1 MATGVKEGSI
11 MEGIL
16 AIYIA
21 MILADPN
28 DGDNI
33 NELKGNIDKFRK
45 QTILKEG
52 LNPRIGIKKEFP
64 KDDDLEYDIAVGD
77 SKVNPNMK
85 QGQSYIIQQKEGNPA
100 DFIQVA
106 LEVYLKPAEVYPGFG
121 DEYDKYAEQK
131 KDYGKL
137 SKKIDTMIASKKS
150 ILFRKIIQAKKRF
163 LMNKSTDVVRYE
175 VLADG
180 VTGEQADGNIKADI
194 MIKIIANGRELV
206 RDQINLS
213 VKSDSTTVQNA
224 GIIKGLKSMY
234 EVIGPPRSKA
244 NMAKKLMD
252 DISRAKGEA
261 KLQYVSAMFDLLGE
275 NLKGSSGPDFTNRA
289 FNFIEEAIFGDDMA
303 QVIDL
308 TSSGGKVKEMEP
320 GQFKAYRKYGNAGKP
335 IILKAQSEA
344 GDIRIMPTNETNK
357 NNFLFKFRFKRRDYK
372 DGRTGQYVEKIM
384 IETGKL
390 AYSKK

>member
-1 MATGVKEGSI
+1 MASGVKEGSI

-28 DGDNI
+28 DGENI
-33 NELKGNIDKFRK
+33 NDLKGNIDKFRK
-45 QTILKEG
+45 QTVLKEG

-64 KDDDLEYDIAVGD
+64 KDDDLGYDVAVGD
-77 SKVNPNMK
+77 PKVNTFMK
-85 QGQSYIIQQKEGNPA
+85 QGQPYIIQQKDGKPA

-163 LMNKSTDVVRYE
+163 LMNKNTDVIRYE

-194 MIKIIANGRELV
+194 MVKIIANGRELV

-224 GIIKGLKSMY
+224 GIIKGLQSMY
-234 EVIGPPRSKA
+234 DVIGPPKSKSS
-244 NMAKKLMD
+244 MAKKLMD
-252 DISRAKGEA
+252 DISKAKGET

-289 FNFIEEAIFGDDMA
+289 FNFLEEAIFGDDMA
-303 QVIDL
+303 QVVDL
-308 TSSGGKVKEMEP
+308 TSSGVKVKEIEP

-335 IILKAQSEA
+335 ILLKARPES
-344 GDIRIMPTNETNK
+344 GDIRIMPMNETNK
-357 NNFLFKFRFKRRDYK
+357 NNFLFKFRFKRRNYK
-372 DGRTGQYVEKIM
+372 DGSGQYVEKIM

>member
-1 MATGVKEGSI
+1 MASGVKEGSI

-45 QTILKEG
+45 QTVLKEG

-64 KDDDLEYDIAVGD
+64 KDDDLGYSIAVGD
-77 SKVNPNMK
+77 SKVNSNMK
-85 QGQSYIIQQKEGNPA
+85 QGKLYIIQQKEGKPA

-137 SKKIDTMIASKKS
+137 AKKIDTMIASKKS
-150 ILFRKIIQAKKRF
+150 ILFRKIIQAKRRF
-163 LMNKSTDVVRYE
+163 LMNKNTDVVRYE

-194 MIKIIANGRELV
+194 MIKIIANGTELV

-224 GIIKGLKSMY
+224 GIIKGLQSMY
-234 EVIGPPRSKA
+234 DVIGPPKSKSS
-244 NMAKKLMD
+244 MAKKLME
-252 DISRAKGEA
+252 DISKAKGEA

-275 NLKGSSGPDFTNRA
+275 NLSNASGSDFTDRA
-289 FNFIEEAIFGDDMA
+289 FNFLEEAIFGDDMA

-308 TSSGGKVKEMEP
+308 TSTGGKVKEIEP
-320 GQFKAYRKYGNAGKP
+320 GQFKAYRRYGNAGKP
-335 IILKAQSEA
+335 IKLKAQKSTS
-344 GDIRIMPTNETNK
+344 DIRILPEGEKAT
-357 NNFLFKFRFKRRDYK
+357 NFLFKFRFKRRNYK
-372 DGRTGQYVEKIM
+372 DGSGQYVEKIM

>member
-1 MATGVKEGSI
+1 MASGVKEGSI

-28 DGDNI
+28 DGENI
-33 NELKGNIDKFRK
+33 NEIKGNIDKFRK
-45 QTILKEG
+45 QTVLKEG
-52 LNPRIGIKKEFP
+52 INPRIGIKKEFP
-64 KDDDLEYDIAVGD
+64 KDDDLGYDIAVGD
-77 SKVNPNMK
+77 PKVNQFMK
-85 QGQSYIIQQKEGNPA
+85 QGQPYIIQQRDEKPA

-137 SKKIDTMIASKKS
+137 AKKIDTMIASKKS

-163 LMNKSTDVVRYE
+163 LMNKNTDVVRYE

-194 MIKIIANGRELV
+194 MIKIVANGRELV
-206 RDQINLS
+206 KDQINLS

-224 GIIKGLKSMY
+224 GIIKGLESMY
-234 EVIGPPRSKA
+234 KVIGPPKSKA
-244 NMAKKLMD
+244 SMSKKLMD
-252 DISRAKGEA
+252 DISKAKGEA

-275 NLKGSSGPDFTNRA
+275 NLSNASGIDFTNRA
-289 FNFIEEAIFGDDMA
+289 FDFLEEAIFGDDMA

-308 TSSGGKVKEMEP
+308 TSSGGKVKEIEP

-335 IILKAQSEA
+335 IKLKAQKSA
-344 GDIRIMPTNETNK
+344 SDIRILPEGEKAT
-357 NNFLFKFRFKRRDYK
+357 NFLFKFRFKRRNYK
-372 DGRTGQYVEKIM
+372 DGSGQYVEKIM

-390 AYSKK
+390 TYSKK

>member
-1 MATGVKEGSI
+1 MASGVKEGSI

-28 DGDNI
+28 DGNNI

-45 QTILKEG
+45 QTVLKEG

-64 KDDDLEYDIAVGD
+64 KDDDLGYDIAVGD
-77 SKVNPNMK
+77 PKVNPNMK
-85 QGQSYIIQQKEGNPA
+85 QGQPYIIQQREGKPA

-137 SKKIDTMIASKKS
+137 AKKIDTMIASKKS
-150 ILFRKIIQAKKRF
+150 ILFRKIIQAKRRF
-163 LMNKSTDVVRYE
+163 LLNKNIDVVRYE

-194 MIKIIANGRELV
+194 MVKIIANGRELV
-206 RDQINLS
+206 RDQINIS

-224 GIIKGLKSMY
+224 GIIKGLQSMY
-234 EVIGPPRSKA
+234 DVIGPPKSKSS
-244 NMAKKLMD
+244 MAKKLME
-252 DISRAKGEA
+252 DIAKAKGEA

-275 NLKGSSGPDFTNRA
+275 NLSNASGSDFTNRA
-289 FNFIEEAIFGDDMA
+289 FNFLEEAIFGDDMA

-308 TSSGGKVKEMEP
+308 TSSGGKVKEIEP

-335 IILKAQSEA
+335 VKLKAQKSA
-344 GDIRIMPTNETNK
+344 SDIRILPEGEKAT
-357 NNFLFKFRFKRRDYK
+357 NFLFKFRFKRRNYK
-372 DGRTGQYVEKIM
+372 DGSGQYVEKIM

>member
-1 MATGVKEGSI
+1 MASGVKEGSI

-45 QTILKEG
+45 QTVLKEG

-64 KDDDLEYDIAVGD
+64 KDDNLGYDIAVGD
-77 SKVNPNMK
+77 PKVNPNMK
-85 QGQSYIIQQKEGNPA
+85 QGQPYIIQQREGKPA

-137 SKKIDTMIASKKS
+137 AKKIDTMIASKKS

-163 LMNKSTDVVRYE
+163 LMNKNTDVVRYE

-194 MIKIIANGRELV
+194 MVKIIANGRELV

-224 GIIKGLKSMY
+224 GIIKGLQSMY
-234 EVIGPPRSKA
+234 DVIGPPKSKSS
-244 NMAKKLMD
+244 MAKKLME
-252 DISRAKGEA
+252 DISKAKGEA

-275 NLKGSSGPDFTNRA
+275 NLSNASGSDFTDRA
-289 FNFIEEAIFGDDMA
+289 FNFLEEAIFGDDMA

-308 TSSGGKVKEMEP
+308 TSTGGKVKEIEP
-320 GQFKAYRKYGNAGKP
+320 GQFKAYRRYGNEGKP
-335 IILKAQSEA
+335 IKLKAQKSTS
-344 GDIRIMPTNETNK
+344 DIRILPEGEKAT
-357 NNFLFKFRFKRRDYK
+357 NFLFKFRFKRRNYK
-372 DGRTGQYVEKIM
+372 DGSGQYVEKIM

>member
-28 DGDNI
+28 DGENI
-33 NELKGNIDKFRK
+33 NELKGNIDTFRK
-45 QTILKEG
+45 QTVLKEG
-52 LNPRIGIKKEFP
+52 LNPRVGIKKEFP
-64 KDDDLEYDIAVGD
+64 KDDDLGYDVAVGD
-77 SKVNPNMK
+77 PKVNPNMK
-85 QGQSYIIQQKEGNPA
+85 QGQPYIIQQKEGKPA

-150 ILFRKIIQAKKRF
+150 ILFRKIIQAKRRF
-163 LMNKSTDVVRYE
+163 LMNKNTDVIRYE

-194 MIKIIANGRELV
+194 MVKIIANGRELI

-224 GIIKGLKSMY
+224 GIIKGLQSMY
-234 EVIGPPRSKA
+234 DVIGPPKSKA
-244 NMAKKLMD
+244 SMSKKLME
-252 DISRAKGEA
+252 DISKAKGEA

-275 NLKGSSGPDFTNRA
+275 NLSNASGSDFTSRA
-289 FNFIEEAIFGDDMA
+289 FDFLEEAIFGDDMA

-308 TSSGGKVKEMEP
+308 TSSGGKVKEIEP
-320 GQFKAYRKYGNAGKP
+320 GQFKAYRKYGNAGNP
-335 IILKAQSEA
+335 IKLKAQKNAS
-344 GDIRIMPTNETNK
+344 DMRILPEGEKAT
-357 NNFLFKFRFKRRDYK
+357 NFLFKFRFKRRNYK
-372 DGRTGQYVEKIM
+372 DGSGQYVEKIM

-390 AYSKK
+390 TYSKK

>member
-1 MATGVKEGSI
+1 MASGVKEGSI

-28 DGDNI
+28 DGQNI
-33 NELKGNIDKFRK
+33 TELKGNIDKFRK
-45 QTILKEG
+45 QTVLKEG

-64 KDDDLEYDIAVGD
+64 KDDDLGYDIAIGD
-77 SKVNPNMK
+77 PKVNSNMK
-85 QGQSYIIQQKEGNPA
+85 QGQLYIIQQGEGKPA

-137 SKKIDTMIASKKS
+137 AKKIDTMIASKKS

-163 LMNKSTDVVRYE
+163 LMNKNTDVVRYE

-194 MIKIIANGRELV
+194 MVKIIANGRELV

-224 GIIKGLKSMY
+224 GIIKGLESMY
-234 EVIGPPRSKA
+234 KVIGPPSSKA
-244 NMAKKLMD
+244 NMSKKLME
-252 DISRAKGEA
+252 DISKAKGEA

-275 NLKGSSGPDFTNRA
+275 NLSNASGPNFTDRA
-289 FNFIEEAIFGDDMA
+289 FNFLEEAIFGDDMA

-308 TSSGGKVKEMEP
+308 TSSGGKVKEIEP
-320 GQFKAYRKYGNAGKP
+320 GQFRAYRKYGNGGKP
-335 IILKAQSEA
+335 VKLKAQKSA
-344 GDIRIMPTNETNK
+344 SDIRILPEGEKAT
-357 NNFLFKFRFKRRDYK
+357 NFLFKFRFKRRNYK
-372 DGRTGQYVEKIM
+372 DGSGQYVEKIM

-390 AYSKK
+390 SYSKK

>member
-1 MATGVKEGSI
+1 MASGVKEGSI

-28 DGDNI
+28 DGENI

-45 QTILKEG
+45 QTVLKEG

-64 KDDDLEYDIAVGD
+64 KDDDLGYDVAVGD
-77 SKVNPNMK
+77 PKVNTFMK
-85 QGQSYIIQQKEGNPA
+85 QGQPYIIQQRDGKPA

-137 SKKIDTMIASKKS
+137 AKKIDTMIASKKS
-150 ILFRKIIQAKKRF
+150 VLFRKIIQAKRKF
-163 LMNKSTDVVRYE
+163 LMNKNTDVVRYE

-224 GIIKGLKSMY
+224 GIIRGLQSMY
-234 EVIGPPRSKA
+234 EVIGPPKSKSS
-244 NMAKKLMD
+244 MAKKLME
-252 DISRAKGEA
+252 DISKAKGEA

-289 FNFIEEAIFGDDMA
+289 FNFLEEAIFGDDMA

-308 TSSGGKVKEMEP
+308 TSSGGKVKEIEP

-335 IILKAQSEA
+335 ILLKARPES
-344 GDIRIMPTNETNK
+344 GDIRIMPMNETNK
-357 NNFLFKFRFKRRDYK
+357 NNFLFKFRFKKRNYK
-372 DGRTGQYVEKIM
+372 DGSGQYVEKIM

>member
-1 MATGVKEGSI
+1 MASGVKEGSI

-28 DGDNI
+28 DGENI

-45 QTILKEG
+45 QTLLKEG

-64 KDDDLEYDIAVGD
+64 KDDDLGYDVAVGD
-77 SKVNPNMK
+77 PKVNTFMK
-85 QGQSYIIQQKEGNPA
+85 QGQPYIIQQRDGKPA

-137 SKKIDTMIASKKS
+137 AKKIDTMIASKKS
-150 ILFRKIIQAKKRF
+150 ILFRKIIQAKRRF
-163 LMNKSTDVVRYE
+163 LMNKNTDVIRYE

-194 MIKIIANGRELV
+194 MVKIIANGRELV

-224 GIIKGLKSMY
+224 GIIKGLQSMY
-234 EVIGPPRSKA
+234 DVIGPPRSKA
-244 NMAKKLMD
+244 SMSKKLME
-252 DISRAKGEA
+252 DISKAKGEA

-275 NLKGSSGPDFTNRA
+275 NLSNASGSDFTDRA
-289 FNFIEEAIFGDDMA
+289 FNFLEDAIFGDDMA

-308 TSSGGKVKEMEP
+308 TSSGGKVKEIEP
-320 GQFKAYRKYGNAGKP
+320 GQFRAYRKYGNAGKP
-335 IILKAQSEA
+335 IKLKAQKSA
-344 GDIRIMPTNETNK
+344 SDIRILPEGEKAT
-357 NNFLFKFRFKRRDYK
+357 NFLFKFRFKRRNYK
-372 DGRTGQYVEKIM
+372 DGSGQYVEKIM

-390 AYSKK
+390 SYSKK

>member
-1 MATGVKEGSI
+1 MASGVKEGSI

-28 DGDNI
+28 DGENI

-45 QTILKEG
+45 QTVLKEG

-64 KDDDLEYDIAVGD
+64 KDDDLGYDIAVGD
-77 SKVNPNMK
+77 PKVNQFMK
-85 QGQSYIIQQKEGNPA
+85 QGQPYIIQQREGKPA

-137 SKKIDTMIASKKS
+137 AKKIDTMIASKKS

-163 LMNKSTDVVRYE
+163 LMNKNTDVVRYE

-194 MIKIIANGRELV
+194 MIKIVANGRELV

-224 GIIKGLKSMY
+224 GIIKGLESMY
-234 EVIGPPRSKA
+234 KVIGPPKSKA
-244 NMAKKLMD
+244 SMSKKLMD
-252 DISRAKGEA
+252 DISKAKGEA

-275 NLKGSSGPDFTNRA
+275 NLSNASGIDFTDRA
-289 FNFIEEAIFGDDMA
+289 FDFLEEAIFGDDMA

-308 TSSGGKVKEMEP
+308 TSSGGKVKEIEP

-335 IILKAQSEA
+335 IKLKAQKSVS
-344 GDIRIMPTNETNK
+344 DIRILPEGEKAT
-357 NNFLFKFRFKRRDYK
+357 NFLFKFRFKRRNYK
-372 DGRTGQYVEKIM
+372 DGSGQYVEKIM

-390 AYSKK
+390 TYSKK

>member
-1 MATGVKEGSI
+1 MASGVKEGSI

-28 DGDNI
+28 DGENI
-33 NELKGNIDKFRK
+33 NELKGNIEKFRS
-45 QTILKEG
+45 QTVLKES

-64 KDDDLEYDIAVGD
+64 RDDNLGYTVAIGD
-77 SKVNPNMK
+77 SKVNSNMK
-85 QGQSYIIQQKEGNPA
+85 QGQSYIIQQKDGKPA

-121 DEYDKYAEQK
+121 DEYNKYAEQK

-137 SKKIDTMIASKKS
+137 AKKIDTMIASKKS
-150 ILFRKIIQAKKRF
+150 ILFRKIIQAKRKF
-163 LMNKSTDVVRYE
+163 LMNKNTDIIRYE

-194 MIKIIANGRELV
+194 MVKIIANGTELL

-224 GIIKGLKSMY
+224 GIIKGLEAMY
-234 EVIGPPRSKA
+234 NVIGPPKSKES
-244 NMAKKLMD
+244 MAKQLMG
-252 DISRAKGEA
+252 DISKAKGEA

-275 NLKGSSGPDFTNRA
+275 NLSSSSGSNFTNRA
-289 FNFIEEAIFGDDMA
+289 FDFLEKAIFGDDMA

-308 TSSGGKVKEMEP
+308 TSSGGKVKEIEP
-320 GQFKAYRKYGNAGKP
+320 GQFKAYRKYGSAGKP
-335 IILKAQSEA
+335 VKLKAVKKAS
-344 GDIRIMPTNETNK
+344 DIRILPEGEKDT
-357 NNFLFKFRFKRRDYK
+357 NFLFKFRFKKRNYK
-372 DGRTGQYVEKIM
+372 DGTGQYVEKIM

>member
-1 MATGVKEGSI
+1 MASGVKEGSI

-33 NELKGNIDKFRK
+33 NEIKNNIDKLRK
-45 QTILKEG
+45 QTVLKEG

-64 KDDDLEYDIAVGD
+64 IDDDLGYDIAVGD
-77 SKVNPNMK
+77 PKVNPNMK
-85 QGQSYIIQQKEGNPA
+85 QGQPYIIQQKDGRPA

-131 KDYGKL
+131 RDYGKL
-137 SKKIDTMIASKKS
+137 AKKIDTMIASKKS
-150 ILFRKIIQAKKRF
+150 ILFRKIIQAKRRF
-163 LMNKSTDVVRYE
+163 LMNKNTDVVRYE

-194 MIKIIANGRELV
+194 MVKIIANGRELV
-206 RDQINLS
+206 RDQINIS

-224 GIIKGLKSMY
+224 GIIKGLQSMY
-234 EVIGPPRSKA
+234 DVIGPPKSKLS
-244 NMAKKLMD
+244 MSKKLME
-252 DISRAKGEA
+252 DISKARGEA
-261 KLQYVSAMFDLLGE
+261 KLQYVSAMFDLIGE
-275 NLKGSSGPDFTNRA
+275 NLSNASGSDFTDRA
-289 FNFIEEAIFGDDMA
+289 FNFLEEAIFGDDMA

-308 TSSGGKVKEMEP
+308 TSSGGKVKEIEP

-335 IILKAQSEA
+335 VKLKAQKSA
-344 GDIRIMPTNETNK
+344 SDIRILPEGEKAT
-357 NNFLFKFRFKRRDYK
+357 NFLFKFRFKRRNYK
-372 DGRTGQYVEKIM
+372 DGSGQYVEKIM

>member
-1 MATGVKEGSI
+1 MASGVKEGSI

-28 DGDNI
+28 DGENI
-33 NELKGNIDKFRK
+33 NEIKGNIDKFRK
-45 QTILKEG
+45 QTVLKEG
-52 LNPRIGIKKEFP
+52 INPRIGIKKEFP
-64 KDDDLEYDIAVGD
+64 KDDDLGYDIAVGD
-77 SKVNPNMK
+77 PKVNQFMK
-85 QGQSYIIQQKEGNPA
+85 QGQPYIIQQRDGKPA

-137 SKKIDTMIASKKS
+137 AKKIDTMIASKKS

-163 LMNKSTDVVRYE
+163 LMNKNTDVVRYE

-194 MIKIIANGRELV
+194 MIKIVANGRELV
-206 RDQINLS
+206 KDQINLS

-224 GIIKGLKSMY
+224 GIIKGLESMY
-234 EVIGPPRSKA
+234 KVIGPPKSKA
-244 NMAKKLMD
+244 SMSKKLMD
-252 DISRAKGEA
+252 DISKAKGEA

-275 NLKGSSGPDFTNRA
+275 NLSNASGIDFTNRA
-289 FNFIEEAIFGDDMA
+289 FDFLEEAIFGDDMA

-308 TSSGGKVKEMEP
+308 TSSGGKVKEIEP

-335 IILKAQSEA
+335 IKLKAQKSA
-344 GDIRIMPTNETNK
+344 SDIRILPEGEKAT
-357 NNFLFKFRFKRRDYK
+357 NFLFKFRFKRRNYK
-372 DGRTGQYVEKIM
+372 DGSGQYVEKIM

-390 AYSKK
+390 TYSKK

>member
-1 MATGVKEGSI
+1 MASGVKEGSI

-28 DGDNI
+28 DGENI

-64 KDDDLEYDIAVGD
+64 KDDDLGYDIAVGD
-77 SKVNPNMK
+77 SKVNQFMK
-85 QGQSYIIQQKEGNPA
+85 QGQPYIIQQREGKPA

-137 SKKIDTMIASKKS
+137 AKKIDTMIASKKS

-163 LMNKSTDVVRYE
+163 LMNKNTDVVRYE

-194 MIKIIANGRELV
+194 MVKIIANGRELV

-224 GIIKGLKSMY
+224 GIIKGLQSMY
-234 EVIGPPRSKA
+234 EVIGPPKSKA
-244 NMAKKLMD
+244 NMAKKLME
-252 DISRAKGEA
+252 DISKAKGEA

-275 NLKGSSGPDFTNRA
+275 NLSKASGADFTDRA
-289 FNFIEEAIFGDDMA
+289 FNFLEEAIFGDDMA

-308 TSSGGKVKEMEP
+308 TSTGGKVKEIEP

-335 IILKAQSEA
+335 IKLKAQKSA
-344 GDIRIMPTNETNK
+344 SDIRILPEGEKAT
-357 NNFLFKFRFKRRDYK
+357 NFLFKFRFKRRNYK
-372 DGRTGQYVEKIM
+372 DGSGQYVEKIM

>member
-1 MATGVKEGSI
+1 MASGVKEGSI

-28 DGDNI
+28 DGENI
-33 NELKGNIDKFRK
+33 NELKDNIDKFRK

-52 LNPRIGIKKEFP
+52 INPRIGIKKEFP
-64 KDDDLEYDIAVGD
+64 KDDDLGYDIAVGD
-77 SKVNPNMK
+77 SKVNQFMK
-85 QGQSYIIQQKEGNPA
+85 QGQPYIIQQREDKPA

-137 SKKIDTMIASKKS
+137 AKKIDTMIASKKS

-163 LMNKSTDVVRYE
+163 LMNKNTDVVRYE

-194 MIKIIANGRELV
+194 MVKIIANGRELV

-224 GIIKGLKSMY
+224 GIIKGLQSMY
-234 EVIGPPRSKA
+234 DVIGPPKSKA
-244 NMAKKLMD
+244 NMAKKLME
-252 DISRAKGEA
+252 DISKAKGEA

-275 NLKGSSGPDFTNRA
+275 NLSKASGADFTDRA
-289 FNFIEEAIFGDDMA
+289 FNFLEEAIFGDDMA

-308 TSSGGKVKEMEP
+308 TSTGGKVKEIEP

-335 IILKAQSEA
+335 IKLKAQKSPS
-344 GDIRIMPTNETNK
+344 DIRILPEGEKAT
-357 NNFLFKFRFKRRDYK
+357 NFLFKFRFKRRNYK
-372 DGRTGQYVEKIM
+372 DGSGQYVEKIM

>member
-1 MATGVKEGSI
+1 MASGVKEGSI

-28 DGDNI
+28 DGENI

-45 QTILKEG
+45 QTVLKEG

-64 KDDDLEYDIAVGD
+64 KDDDLGYDVAVGD
-77 SKVNPNMK
+77 PKVNTFMK
-85 QGQSYIIQQKEGNPA
+85 QGQPYIIQQRDGKPA

-137 SKKIDTMIASKKS
+137 AKKIDTMIASKKS

-163 LMNKSTDVVRYE
+163 LMNKNTDVVRYE

-224 GIIKGLKSMY
+224 GIIRGLQSMY
-234 EVIGPPRSKA
+234 EVIGPPKSKSS
-244 NMAKKLMD
+244 MAKKLME
-252 DISRAKGEA
+252 DISKAKGEA

-289 FNFIEEAIFGDDMA
+289 FNFLEEAIFGDDMA

-308 TSSGGKVKEMEP
+308 TSSGGKVKEIEP

-335 IILKAQSEA
+335 ILLKARPES
-344 GDIRIMPTNETNK
+344 GDIRIMPMNETNK
-357 NNFLFKFRFKRRDYK
+357 NNFLFKFRFKKRNYK
-372 DGRTGQYVEKIM
+372 DGSGQYVEKIM

>member
-1 MATGVKEGSI
+1 MASGVKEGSI

-28 DGDNI
+28 DGENI

-45 QTILKEG
+45 QTVLKEG

-64 KDDDLEYDIAVGD
+64 KDDDLGYDIAVGD
-77 SKVNPNMK
+77 SKVNQFMK
-85 QGQSYIIQQKEGNPA
+85 QGQPYIIQQREGKPA

-121 DEYDKYAEQK
+121 DEYDKYSEQK

-137 SKKIDTMIASKKS
+137 AKKIDTMIASKKS

-163 LMNKSTDVVRYE
+163 LMNKNTDVVRYE

-194 MIKIIANGRELV
+194 MVKIIANGRELV

-224 GIIKGLKSMY
+224 GIIKGLQSMY
-234 EVIGPPRSKA
+234 EVIGPPKSKA
-244 NMAKKLMD
+244 NMAKKLME
-252 DISRAKGEA
+252 DISKAKGEA

-275 NLKGSSGPDFTNRA
+275 NLSKASGADFTDRA
-289 FNFIEEAIFGDDMA
+289 FNFLEEAIFGDDMA

-308 TSSGGKVKEMEP
+308 TSTGGKVKEIEP
-320 GQFKAYRKYGNAGKP
+320 GQFKAYRKYGNSGKP
-335 IILKAQSEA
+335 IKLKAQKSA
-344 GDIRIMPTNETNK
+344 SDIRILPEGEKAT
-357 NNFLFKFRFKRRDYK
+357 NFLFKFRFKRRNYK
-372 DGRTGQYVEKIM
+372 DGSGQYVEKIM

>member
-1 MATGVKEGSI
+1 MASGVKEGSI

-28 DGDNI
+28 DGENI
-33 NELKGNIDKFRK
+33 NEIKGNIDKFRK
-45 QTILKEG
+45 QTVLKEG
-52 LNPRIGIKKEFP
+52 INPRIGIKKEFP
-64 KDDDLEYDIAVGD
+64 KDDDLGYDIAVGD
-77 SKVNPNMK
+77 PKVNQFMK
-85 QGQSYIIQQKEGNPA
+85 QGQPYIIQQRDGKPA

-137 SKKIDTMIASKKS
+137 VKKIDTMIASKKS

-163 LMNKSTDVVRYE
+163 LMNKNTDVVRYE

-194 MIKIIANGRELV
+194 MIKVIANGRELV
-206 RDQINLS
+206 KDQINLS

-224 GIIKGLKSMY
+224 GIIKGLESMY
-234 EVIGPPRSKA
+234 KVIGPPKSKA
-244 NMAKKLMD
+244 SMSKKLMD
-252 DISRAKGEA
+252 DISKAKGEA

-275 NLKGSSGPDFTNRA
+275 NLSNASGIDFTNRA
-289 FNFIEEAIFGDDMA
+289 FDFLEEAIFGDDMA

-308 TSSGGKVKEMEP
+308 TSSGGKVKEIEP

-335 IILKAQSEA
+335 IKLKAQKSA
-344 GDIRIMPTNETNK
+344 SDIRILPEGEKAT
-357 NNFLFKFRFKRRDYK
+357 NFLFKFRFKRRNYK
-372 DGRTGQYVEKIM
+372 DGSGQYVEKIM

-390 AYSKK
+390 TYSKK

>member
-1 MATGVKEGSI
+1 MASGVKEGSI

-28 DGDNI
+28 DGENI
-33 NELKGNIDKFRK
+33 NEIKNNIDKFRR
-45 QTILKEG
+45 QTVLKEG

-64 KDDDLEYDIAVGD
+64 KDDDLGYDIAAGD
-77 SKVNPNMK
+77 PKVNQFMK
-85 QGQSYIIQQKEGNPA
+85 QGQPYIIQQRDGKPA

-137 SKKIDTMIASKKS
+137 AKKIDTMIASKKS

-163 LMNKSTDVVRYE
+163 LMNKNTDVVRYE

-206 RDQINLS
+206 KDQINLS

-224 GIIKGLKSMY
+224 GIIKGLESMY
-234 EVIGPPRSKA
+234 KVIGPPKSKA
-244 NMAKKLMD
+244 SMSKKLMD
-252 DISRAKGEA
+252 DISKAKGEA

-275 NLKGSSGPDFTNRA
+275 NLSNASGIDFTNRA
-289 FNFIEEAIFGDDMA
+289 FDFLEEAIFGDDMA

-308 TSSGGKVKEMEP
+308 TSSGGKVKEIEP

-335 IILKAQSEA
+335 IKLKAQKSA
-344 GDIRIMPTNETNK
+344 SDIRILPEGEKAT
-357 NNFLFKFRFKRRDYK
+357 NFLFKFRFKRRNYK
-372 DGRTGQYVEKIM
+372 DGSGQYVEKIM

-390 AYSKK
+390 TYSKK

>member
-1 MATGVKEGSI
+1 MASGVKEGSI

-45 QTILKEG
+45 QTVLKEG

-64 KDDDLEYDIAVGD
+64 EDDDLGYDIAVGD
-77 SKVNPNMK
+77 SKVNSNMR
-85 QGQSYIIQQKEGNPA
+85 QGKLYIIQQKEGKPA

-137 SKKIDTMIASKKS
+137 AKKIDTMIASKKS

-163 LMNKSTDVVRYE
+163 LMNKNTDVVRYE

-194 MIKIIANGRELV
+194 MVKIIANGRELV

-224 GIIKGLKSMY
+224 GIIKGLQSMY
-234 EVIGPPRSKA
+234 DVIGPPKSKSS
-244 NMAKKLMD
+244 MAKKLME
-252 DISRAKGEA
+252 DISKAKGEA

-275 NLKGSSGPDFTNRA
+275 NLSNASGADFTNRA
-289 FNFIEEAIFGDDMA
+289 FNFLEEAIFGDDMA

-308 TSSGGKVKEMEP
+308 TSTGGKVKEIEP
-320 GQFKAYRKYGNAGKP
+320 GQFKAYRRYGNAGKP
-335 IILKAQSEA
+335 IKLKAQKSA
-344 GDIRIMPTNETNK
+344 SDIRILPEGEKAT
-357 NNFLFKFRFKRRDYK
+357 NFLFKFRFKRRNYK
-372 DGRTGQYVEKIM
+372 DGSGQYVEKIM

>member
-1 MATGVKEGSI
+1 MASGVKEGSI

-28 DGDNI
+28 DGENI

-45 QTILKEG
+45 QTVLKEG

-64 KDDDLEYDIAVGD
+64 KDDDLGYDIAVGD
-77 SKVNPNMK
+77 SKVNQFMK
-85 QGQSYIIQQKEGNPA
+85 QGQPYIIQQREGKPA

-137 SKKIDTMIASKKS
+137 AKKIDTMIASKKS

-163 LMNKSTDVVRYE
+163 LMNKNTDVVRYE

-194 MIKIIANGRELV
+194 MVKITANGRELV
-206 RDQINLS
+206 KDQINLS
-213 VKSDSTTVQNA
+213 VKSDSSTVQNA
-224 GIIKGLKSMY
+224 GIIKGLQAMY
-234 EVIGPPRSKA
+234 DVIGPPPSKRK
-244 NMAKKLMD
+244 MSKKLME
-252 DISRAKGEA
+252 DISKAKGEA

-275 NLKGSSGPDFTNRA
+275 NLSSASGTDFTDRA
-289 FNFIEEAIFGDDMA
+289 FNFIEDAIFGDDMA
-303 QVIDL
+303 QVVDL
-308 TSSGGKVKEMEP
+308 KSTGGKVKEIEP

-335 IILKAQSEA
+335 IKLKAQKSA
-344 GDIRIMPTNETNK
+344 SDIRILPEGEKAT
-357 NNFLFKFRFKRRDYK
+357 NFLFKFRFKRRNYK
-372 DGRTGQYVEKIM
+372 DGSGQYVDKIM

>member
-1 MATGVKEGSI
+1 MASGVKEGSI

-28 DGDNI
+28 DGENI

-45 QTILKEG
+45 QTVLKEG

-64 KDDDLEYDIAVGD
+64 KDDDLGYDIAVGD
-77 SKVNPNMK
+77 SKVNQFMK
-85 QGQSYIIQQKEGNPA
+85 QGQPYIIQQREGKPA

-137 SKKIDTMIASKKS
+137 AKKIDTMIASKKS

-163 LMNKSTDVVRYE
+163 LMNKNTDVVRYE

-194 MIKIIANGRELV
+194 MVKIIANGKELV

-224 GIIKGLKSMY
+224 GIIKGLQSMY
-234 EVIGPPRSKA
+234 EVIGPPKSKA
-244 NMAKKLMD
+244 NMAKKLME
-252 DISRAKGEA
+252 DISKAKGEA

-275 NLKGSSGPDFTNRA
+275 NLSKASGADFTDRA
-289 FNFIEEAIFGDDMA
+289 FNFLEEAIFGDDMA

-308 TSSGGKVKEMEP
+308 TSTGGKVKEIEP

-335 IILKAQSEA
+335 IKLKAQKSA
-344 GDIRIMPTNETNK
+344 SDIRILPEGEKAT
-357 NNFLFKFRFKRRDYK
+357 NFLFKFRFKRRNYK
-372 DGRTGQYVEKIM
+372 DGSGQYVEKIM

>member
-1 MATGVKEGSI
+1 MASGVKEGSI

-28 DGDNI
+28 DGENI
-33 NELKGNIDKFRK
+33 NDLKGNIDKFRK
-45 QTILKEG
+45 QTVLKEG

-64 KDDDLEYDIAVGD
+64 KDDDLGYDVAVGD
-77 SKVNPNMK
+77 PKVNTFMK
-85 QGQSYIIQQKEGNPA
+85 QGQPYIIQQKDGKPA

-163 LMNKSTDVVRYE
+163 LMNKNTDVIRYE

-194 MIKIIANGRELV
+194 MVKIIANGRELV

-224 GIIKGLKSMY
+224 GIIKGLQSMY
-234 EVIGPPRSKA
+234 DVIGPPRSKA
-244 NMAKKLMD
+244 SMSKKLME
-252 DISRAKGEA
+252 DISKAKGEA

-275 NLKGSSGPDFTNRA
+275 NLSNASGADFTSRA
-289 FNFIEEAIFGDDMA
+289 FDFLEEAIFGDDMA
-303 QVIDL
+303 QVVDL
-308 TSSGGKVKEMEP
+308 TSSGGKVKEIEP

-335 IILKAQSEA
+335 IKLKAQKSA
-344 GDIRIMPTNETNK
+344 SDIRILPEGEKPT
-357 NNFLFKFRFKRRDYK
+357 NFLFKFRFKRRNYK
-372 DGRTGQYVEKIM
+372 DGSGQYVEKIM

>member
-1 MATGVKEGSI
+1 MASGVKEGSI

-28 DGDNI
+28 DGENI
-33 NELKGNIDKFRK
+33 NELKDNIDKFRK

-52 LNPRIGIKKEFP
+52 INPRIGIKKEFP
-64 KDDDLEYDIAVGD
+64 KDDDLGYDIAVGD
-77 SKVNPNMK
+77 SKVNQFMK
-85 QGQSYIIQQKEGNPA
+85 QGQPYIIQQREDKPA

-137 SKKIDTMIASKKS
+137 AKKIDTMIASKKS

-163 LMNKSTDVVRYE
+163 LMNKNTDVVRYE

-194 MIKIIANGRELV
+194 MVKIIANGRELV

-224 GIIKGLKSMY
+224 GIIKGLQSMY
-234 EVIGPPRSKA
+234 DVIGPPKSKA
-244 NMAKKLMD
+244 NMAKKLME
-252 DISRAKGEA
+252 DISKAKGEA

-275 NLKGSSGPDFTNRA
+275 NLSKASGVDFTDRA
-289 FNFIEEAIFGDDMA
+289 FNFLEEAIFGDDMA

-308 TSSGGKVKEMEP
+308 TSTGGKVKEIEP

-335 IILKAQSEA
+335 IKLKAQKSPS
-344 GDIRIMPTNETNK
+344 DIRILPEGEKAT
-357 NNFLFKFRFKRRDYK
+357 NFLFKFRFKRRNYK
-372 DGRTGQYVEKIM
+372 DGSGQYVEKIM

>member
-1 MATGVKEGSI
+1 MASGVKEGSI

-28 DGDNI
+28 DGENI
-33 NELKGNIDKFRK
+33 NELKNNIDKFRR
-45 QTILKEG
+45 QTVLKEG

-64 KDDDLEYDIAVGD
+64 RDDDLGYDVAVGD
-77 SKVNPNMK
+77 PKINSSMK
-85 QGQSYIIQQKEGNPA
+85 QGQPYIIQQKDGKPA

-137 SKKIDTMIASKKS
+137 AKKIDTMIASKKS
-150 ILFRKIIQAKKRF
+150 ILFRRIIQAKRRF
-163 LMNKSTDVVRYE
+163 LMNKTTDVVRYE

-180 VTGEQADGNIKADI
+180 VAGEQADGNIKADI
-194 MIKIIANGRELV
+194 MVKIIANGRELV

-224 GIIKGLKSMY
+224 GIIKGLQSMY
-234 EVIGPPRSKA
+234 EVIGPPKSKA
-244 NMAKKLMD
+244 NMAKKLME
-252 DISRAKGEA
+252 DISKAKGEA

-275 NLKGSSGPDFTNRA
+275 NLSKASGADFTDRA
-289 FNFIEEAIFGDDMA
+289 FNFLEEAIFGDDMA

-308 TSSGGKVKEMEP
+308 TSTGGKVKEIEP

-335 IILKAQSEA
+335 IKLKAQKSTS
-344 GDIRIMPTNETNK
+344 DIRILPDGEKAT
-357 NNFLFKFRFKRRDYK
+357 NFLFKFRFKRRNYK
-372 DGRTGQYVEKIM
+372 DSSGQYVEKIM

>member
-1 MATGVKEGSI
+1 MASGVKEGSI

-28 DGDNI
+28 DGENI

-45 QTILKEG
+45 QTVLKEG

-64 KDDDLEYDIAVGD
+64 KDDDLGYDIAVGD
-77 SKVNPNMK
+77 SKVNQFMK
-85 QGQSYIIQQKEGNPA
+85 QGQPYIIQQREGKPA

-137 SKKIDTMIASKKS
+137 AKKIDTMIASKKS

-163 LMNKSTDVVRYE
+163 LMNKNTDVVRYE

-194 MIKIIANGRELV
+194 MVKIIANGIELV

-224 GIIKGLKSMY
+224 GIIKGLQSMY
-234 EVIGPPRSKA
+234 EVIGPPKSKA
-244 NMAKKLMD
+244 NMAKKLME
-252 DISRAKGEA
+252 DISKAKGEA

-275 NLKGSSGPDFTNRA
+275 NLSKASGADFTDRA
-289 FNFIEEAIFGDDMA
+289 FNFLEEAIFGDDMA

-308 TSSGGKVKEMEP
+308 TSTGGKVKEIEP

-335 IILKAQSEA
+335 IKLKAQKSA
-344 GDIRIMPTNETNK
+344 SDIRILPEGEKAT
-357 NNFLFKFRFKRRDYK
+357 NFLFKFRFKRRNYK
-372 DGRTGQYVEKIM
+372 DGSGQYVEKIM

>member
-1 MATGVKEGSI
+1 MASGVKEGSI

-28 DGDNI
+28 DGNNI
-33 NELKGNIDKFRK
+33 NELKSNIDKFRK
-45 QTILKEG
+45 QTLLKEG

-64 KDDDLEYDIAVGD
+64 EDDDFGYSIAVGD
-77 SKVNPNMK
+77 PKTNPNMK
-85 QGQSYIIQQKEGNPA
+85 RGQPYIIQQNEGKPA

-137 SKKIDTMIASKKS
+137 AKKIDTMIASKKS

-163 LMNKSTDVVRYE
+163 LMNKNTDVIRYE

-194 MIKIIANGRELV
+194 MVKIIANGRELI

-224 GIIKGLKSMY
+224 GIIKGLQSMY
-234 EVIGPPRSKA
+234 DVIGPPKSKSS
-244 NMAKKLMD
+244 MAKKLME
-252 DISRAKGEA
+252 DISKAKGEA

-275 NLKGSSGPDFTNRA
+275 NLSNASGSDFTDRA
-289 FNFIEEAIFGDDMA
+289 FNFLEEAIFGDDMA

-308 TSSGGKVKEMEP
+308 TSSGGKVKEIEP
-320 GQFKAYRKYGNAGKP
+320 GQFKAYRRYGNAGRP
-335 IILKAQSEA
+335 IKLKAQKSA
-344 GDIRIMPTNETNK
+344 SDIRILPEGEKAT
-357 NNFLFKFRFKRRDYK
+357 NFLFKFRFKRRNYK
-372 DGRTGQYVEKIM
+372 DGSGQYVEKIM

-390 AYSKK
+390 SYSKK

>member
-1 MATGVKEGSI
+1 MASGVKEGSI

-28 DGDNI
+28 DGENI

-45 QTILKEG
+45 QTVLKEG

-64 KDDDLEYDIAVGD
+64 KDDDLGYDIAVGD
-77 SKVNPNMK
+77 SKVNQFMK
-85 QGQSYIIQQKEGNPA
+85 QGQPYIIQQREGKPA

-121 DEYDKYAEQK
+121 DEYDRYAEQK

-137 SKKIDTMIASKKS
+137 AKKIDTMIASKKS
-150 ILFRKIIQAKKRF
+150 ILFRKIIQAKRRF
-163 LMNKSTDVVRYE
+163 LMNKNTDVVRYE

-194 MIKIIANGRELV
+194 MVKIIANGRELV

-224 GIIKGLKSMY
+224 GIVKGLQSMY
-234 EVIGPPRSKA
+234 DVIGPPKSKSS
-244 NMAKKLMD
+244 MAKKLME
-252 DISRAKGEA
+252 DISKAKGEA

-275 NLKGSSGPDFTNRA
+275 NLSNASGTDFTNRA
-289 FNFIEEAIFGDDMA
+289 FNFLEEAIFGDDMA

-308 TSSGGKVKEMEP
+308 TSTGGKVKEIEP

-335 IILKAQSEA
+335 VKLKAQKSPS
-344 GDIRIMPTNETNK
+344 DIRILPEGEKAT
-357 NNFLFKFRFKRRDYK
+357 NFLFKFRFKRRNYK
-372 DGRTGQYVEKIM
+372 DGSGQYVEKIM